1 MTFSYGVSLQIRHPD
16 ADPQKIAAGIGLT
29 PSQCW
34 AVGDKRE
41 TPKGTPLLGTHGESY
56 CVFDLG
62 GGDDGE
68 LADFLRNTVKGL
80 EHSAAF
86 IGELRDT
93 GGKLNF
99 YVFWTLGERGE
110 LFDVELLAN
119 MARLGIDLGIEPIR
133 VEQVRCRDAVKSS

>member
-16 ADPQKIAAGIGLT
+16 ADPQQIAAGIGLT
-29 PSQCW
+29 PERCW
-34 AVGDKRE
+34 AVGDARE
-41 TPKGTPLLGTHGESY
+41 TPKGNPLLGTRTESY

-62 GGDDGE
+62 SGDDGA
-68 LADFLRNTVKGL
+68 LADLLREVLKGL
-80 EHSAAF
+80 EHAAAF

-110 LFDVELLAN
+110 LFDAALLAD
-119 MARLGIDLGIEPIR
+119 MARLGIDLGIEP
-133 VEQVRCRDAVKSS
+133 VKDKQVRY